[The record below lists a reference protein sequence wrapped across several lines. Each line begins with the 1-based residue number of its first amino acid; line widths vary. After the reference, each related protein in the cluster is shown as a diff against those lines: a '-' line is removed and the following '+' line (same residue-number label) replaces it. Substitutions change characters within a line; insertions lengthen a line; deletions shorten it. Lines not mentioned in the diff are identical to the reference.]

1 MMNDINFHI
10 VMILNILV
18 TSYIVNLII
27 ISLNITGL

>member
-18 TSYIVNLII
+18 KSYIVNLII